1 MSTGIVNLS
10 ITILSETKT
19 NVNNYGEKMKKN
31 KDPAFLFYPRDFLSG
46 VNLMN
51 YTQRGKY
58 ITLLCI
64 QHRKGSI
71 APSEMLRVAN
81 NDEKVLEKFI
91 KKPNGRYFNPRL
103 REEMLKRKKYKKE
116 QEKEL
121 FENSEKVAQSLIPQG
136 FSKSINPDKNM
147 LSSFSSPSSFS
158 SLNANGDKEN
168 INKERTINDSGTN
181 ITIFYSYDSLI
192 NTTKKV
198 IEHLNAKCKTRYRS
212 DAAYTIQYIADKL
225 SQGYTEDDFIKVIDN
240 KASDW
245 LNTEYAR
252 YLRPSTLFGD
262 KFEEYLNKPKNEFS
276 TFDADEF
283 FQAAV
288 EHSQREMR
296 ERWNSKK
303 ED

>member
-1 MSTGIVNLS
+1 
-10 ITILSETKT
+10 
-19 NVNNYGEKMKKN
+19 MKKN

-71 APSEMLRVAN
+71 APTEMLRVAA
-81 NDEKVLEKFI
+81 NDEKILEKFHQ
-91 KKPNGRYFNPRL
+91 KPNGRYFNPRL
-103 REEMLKRKKYKKE
+103 REEMLKRRKFKKE
-116 QEKEL
+116 QEKER
-121 FENSEKVAQSLIPQG
+121 FENSEKVAQSLMPQG
-136 FSKSINPDKNM
+136 FSESISPDKNM

-168 INKERTINDSGTN
+168 VNKEQTIFDSNTN
-181 ITIFYSYDSLI
+181 ITISYSHDSLI

-225 SQGYTEDDFIKVIDN
+225 NQGYSTEDFIKVIDN

-262 KFEEYLNKPKNEFS
+262 KFEEYLNKPQPQIES
-276 TFDADEF
+276 TFETDEF
-283 FQAAV
+283 FEAAL
-288 EHSQREMR
+288 ERSNKKMKERRENQKCPNG
-296 ERWNSKK
+296 NS
-303 ED
+303 

>member
-1 MSTGIVNLS
+1 M
-10 ITILSETKT
+10 
-19 NVNNYGEKMKKN
+19 KN

-71 APSEMLRVAN
+71 APTEMLRVAG
-81 NDEKVLEKFI
+81 NDEKVLEKFLQ
-91 KKPNGRYFNPRL
+91 KPNGRYFNPRL

-116 QEKEL
+116 QEKEP
-121 FENSEKVAQSLIPQG
+121 FEDSEKVASSLIVQG
-136 FSKSINPDKNM
+136 FGESITPKKTE

-158 SLNANGDKEN
+158 SLNANGNKEN
-168 INKERTINDSGTN
+168 TNLEQTINDSSTN
-181 ITIFYSYDSLI
+181 IIISYSYDSLL

-212 DAAYTIQYIADKL
+212 DASYTMQYVANKL
-225 SQGYTEDDFIKVIDN
+225 NQGYTENDFIKVIDN

-262 KFEEYLNKPKNEFS
+262 KFEEYLNKPQDNNTGNS
-276 TFDADEF
+276 TFDTDEF

-288 EHSQREMR
+288 ERS
-296 ERWNSKK
+296 NKK
-303 ED
+303 MQKRKENEKCQTGT

>member
-1 MSTGIVNLS
+1 
-10 ITILSETKT
+10 
-19 NVNNYGEKMKKN
+19 MKKN

-71 APSEMLRVAN
+71 SPSVMLKVAA
-81 NDEKVLEKFI
+81 NDEKILEKFI
-91 KKPNGRYFNPRL
+91 QKPNGRYFNPRL

-121 FENSEKVAQSLIPQG
+121 FKNSEKVAQSLMLQG
-136 FSKSINPDKNM
+136 FSESITPEKAV

-158 SLNANGDKEN
+158 SLNANGDREN
-168 INKERTINDSGTN
+168 INKEQTVFDSKTN
-181 ITIFYSYDSLI
+181 ITLSYANTVQTVNDSKTINICTYQQVL

-198 IEHLNAKCKTRYRS
+198 IEHLNTKCKTRYRS
-212 DAAYTIQYIADKL
+212 DATYTINYIANKL
-225 SQGYTEDDFIKVIDN
+225 NQGYTEDDFIKVINN

-262 KFEEYLNKPKNEFS
+262 KFEEYLNKPQNEFS
-276 TFDADEF
+276 SFDTDDF
-283 FQAAV
+283 FQAAL
-288 EHSQREMR
+288 ERSKREMQIRR
-296 ERWNSKK
+296 EKQQ
-303 ED
+303 